1 MESLILLILGLFISF
16 ILIIIGIVLVYY
28 NYISY
33 EKTIGIIEE
42 AKCALNR
49 DIKNFVY
56 NCEIKVYHIIKNKK
70 YINFKNVKTSLVPHR
85 KYDKIDIWY
94 NKNDPREIIMNEGS
108 NNYNIYIP
116 LIIGLILF
124 ILTITVYLIFSF

>member
-1 MESLILLILGLFISF
+1 MESIILLILSLCISF
-16 ILIIIGIVLVYY
+16 ILIIFGIVLIYY

-33 EKTIGIIEE
+33 EKTVGIIDE

-49 DIKNFVY
+49 DIKNFIY
-56 NCEIKVYHIIKNKK
+56 NCEIKVYHIIGNKK

-94 NKNDPREIIMNEGS
+94 NKNDPREIIVNEGID
-108 NNYNIYIP
+108 NYDIYIP
-116 LIIGLILF
+116 LILGLMLF
-124 ILTITVYLIFSF
+124 ILTITLYLIFSF

>member
-1 MESLILLILGLFISF
+1 MESIILLILSLCISF
-16 ILIIIGIVLVYY
+16 ILIIFGIVLIYY

-33 EKTIGIIEE
+33 EKTVGIIDE

-49 DIKNFVY
+49 EIKNFIY
-56 NCEIKVYHIIKNKK
+56 NCEIKVYHIIGNKK

-94 NKNDPREIIMNEGS
+94 NKNDPTEIIINEGID
-108 NNYNIYIP
+108 NYDVYIP
-116 LIIGLILF
+116 LILGLMLF
-124 ILTITVYLIFSF
+124 ILTITLYLIFSF